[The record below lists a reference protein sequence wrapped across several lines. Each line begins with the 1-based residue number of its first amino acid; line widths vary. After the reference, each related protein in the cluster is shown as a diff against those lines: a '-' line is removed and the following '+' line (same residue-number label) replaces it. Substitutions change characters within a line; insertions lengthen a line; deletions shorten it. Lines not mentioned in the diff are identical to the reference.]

1 MTADRIRAQPQAG
14 PGVSGPQPRT
24 GPSQPPDAAAQRFA
38 AQPAAVRH
46 AWLARYL
53 AALRAGQLTL
63 AQLP

>member
-1 MTADRIRAQPQAG
+1 VSALPVLPAG
-14 PGVSGPQPRT
+14 SPGS
-24 GPSQPPDAAAQRFA
+24 AAAQRFA

-46 AWLARYL
+46 AWLARHL